1 PEKKERGSTSAFGR
15 QSWTFDPLLEH
26 YSPAAP
32 LPYPNVKCFNNIAEY
47 ESCLK
52 GAGPSGEKRGEK
64 TEERRVPAPLPG
76 VIKTFL
82 FHSYLNDLH
91 TGSPLGELYCCVE
104 ERIRVKVDIRTF
116 KGLRGVCSGF
126 IVAFDKF
133 WNLVRGH
140 PFPHPYPSFPHPY
153 PCPPPPLDRW
163 LTQGSNVKG
172 QESGTEGP
180 QRRRSQKKVVSRPY
194 GRVHT
199 HHVNQLFIRGENVL
213 LDQNDHLT
221 Q

>member
-1 PEKKERGSTSAFGR
+1 TAEEEDDIVAKL
-15 QSWTFDPLLEH
+15 D
-26 YSPAAP
+26 AP

-52 GAGPSGEKRGEK
+52 GAGPSGEKPDPEKIEKLDDGEQPDRG
-64 TEERRVPAPLPG
+64 RGGYQRP
-76 VIKTFL
+76 F
-82 FHSYLNDLH
+82 H

-163 LTQGSNVKG
+163 LGSNVKG

-213 LDQNDHLT
+213 LVNRGVAT
-221 Q
+221 